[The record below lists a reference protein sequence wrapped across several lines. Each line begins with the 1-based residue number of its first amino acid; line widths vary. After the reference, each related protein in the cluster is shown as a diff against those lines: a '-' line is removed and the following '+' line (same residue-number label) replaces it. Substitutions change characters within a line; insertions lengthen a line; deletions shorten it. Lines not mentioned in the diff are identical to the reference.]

1 MSESLRI
8 MGNRMVLLNPLV
20 SLLKKTQPMKSE
32 HTKSV
37 VHYVNQSADDTQ
49 DQEITASAM
58 KAIA

>member
-1 MSESLRI
+1 

-37 VHYVNQSADDTQ
+37 VHYVNQSADETQ

>member
-37 VHYVNQSADDTQ
+37 HYVNQSADDTQ